1 MTMIAKEKQW
11 RKRIDECTNSGLSV
25 QAWCKVNAV
34 SPDQYHYWKRK
45 FNKLDNGIQKSETQW
60 ASILIEELKKPS
72 VSVSV
77 PAPAITLQ
85 AGPFKVDVI
94 KGFDK
99 QTLTDL
105 IQILG
110 TLC

>member
-1 MTMIAKEKQW
+1 MTMIAKQKQW
-11 RKRIDECTNSGLSV
+11 RKRIDECTSSGLSI
-25 QAWCKVNAV
+25 QEWCKVNAV
-34 SPDQYHYWKRK
+34 SPNQYYYWKRN

-60 ASILIEELKKPS
+60 ASLLIEKPKKTS
-72 VSVSV
+72 ISI

-85 AGPFKVDVI
+85 AGPFKVDVT